1 MVLIYV
7 KSGEWMPSFSEE
19 WSFVVGKERRGQM
32 VTLETTTP
40 LEKFKM
46 MVSSNLVGYAKR
58 DSTTTLCVTFSGS
71 GVNQKE
77 RVNIDLNKEPCD
89 SSNVEDEEV
98 PEINRAEFVKPSKES
113 G

>member
-40 LEKFKM
+40 LEKLKM
-46 MVSSNLVGYAKR
+46 MVCEDYGMNHNAV
-58 DSTTTLCVTFSGS
+58 
-71 GVNQKE
+71 
-77 RVNIDLNKEPCD
+77 
-89 SSNVEDEEV
+89 NVE
-98 PEINRAEFVKPSKES
+98 FSYYHQ
-113 G
+113 

>member
-46 MVSSNLVGYAKR
+46 MR